1 MSIRL
6 DVPLEEL
13 RRRRGAKWTAFG
25 AEVLPA
31 WVADMDFPIARPVEE
46 AILDVL
52 ERNDVGYPGEPTVQA
67 LASAFSQRMSDRFGW
82 QPDPSRVMSVGDLI
96 QALIAS
102 VATFSQPGEG
112 VVVQTPIYHP
122 FLKIV
127 EVFGRRLVDNPL
139 VAGRERYEMDLDHLR
154 EVIDDGTR
162 LVLFCNPHN
171 PTGRV
176 FERRELEGF
185 AELALEHDLT
195 VVSDEIHADL
205 VYEGRTHVPLASLG
219 PEIAARTITLTSA
232 TKAFNIAGLK
242 CAVIHFG
249 SEEMMARQTRAFP
262 DRLLGIPNIVGIE
275 ATLAAW
281 REGGEWLDAVLAQLD
296 ANRNE
301 VAGVLAKHLPGV
313 AYRRPEASYFA
324 WLDCS
329 GLGLA
334 SRPYEFFLS
343 DARVAFSDGQQFG
356 SQAAQ
361 FVRLNFATTPG
372 VLQEILDRT
381 TAAALRAAL
390 EPTADLRE
398 PVREREQEAGGD
410 DGSNRDPG

>member
-6 DVPLEEL
+6 DAPLEDL
-13 RRRRGAKWTAFG
+13 RRRRGSKWTAFD

-31 WVADMDFPIARPVEE
+31 WVADMDFPIARSIEE

-52 ERNDVGYPGEPTVQA
+52 ERNDVGYPGEPTLQA
-67 LASAFSQRMSDRFGW
+67 LATAFAQRMSDRFGW
-82 QPDPSRVMSVGDLI
+82 QPDPARVMPVGDLI

-127 EVFGRRLVDNPL
+127 AAFGRRLVDNPL

-154 EVIDDGTR
+154 EAIDDGTR

-176 FERRELEGF
+176 FERRELEAF
-185 AELALEHDLT
+185 AALALEHDL
-195 VVSDEIHADL
+195 VVISDEVHADL
-205 VYEGRTHVPLASLG
+205 VYEGRAHVPLASLG

-249 SEEMMARQTRAFP
+249 SEELMAHQTRVFA
-262 DRLLGIPNIVGIE
+262 DRLLGIPNIFGIE

-281 REGGEWLDAVLAQLD
+281 REGGEWLEAVLAQLD
-296 ANRNE
+296 ANRSE
-301 VAGVLAKHLPGV
+301 VAGFLSKRLPGV
-313 AYRRPEASYFA
+313 GYRLPEASYFA
-324 WLDCS
+324 WLDCG

-343 DARVAFSDGQQFG
+343 DARVAFGDGREFG
-356 SQAAQ
+356 GQAAQ
-361 FVRLNFATTPG
+361 FVRLNFATTPD
-372 VLQEILDRT
+372 VLQQILDRT
-381 TAAALRAAL
+381 SAAVERAAL
-390 EPTADLRE
+390 EPTAD
-398 PVREREQEAGGD
+398 
-410 DGSNRDPG
+410 